1 MEQKST
7 TSGESVSLEFIKS
20 VPRILLYVSMSLFE
34 LHLVR
39 YDVDNL
45 RKDLGVISKTVAQ
58 KMKDSK
64 GADKCEEE
72 KAQANAV
79 KEKIELAEKQLE
91 EVEAE
96 RTKKLNT
103 IGNLVHTDVPI
114 SKDEANNKV
123 AAT

>member
-1 MEQKST
+1 
-7 TSGESVSLEFIKS
+7 
-20 VPRILLYVSMSLFE
+20 
-34 LHLVR
+34 VR

-45 RKDLGVISKTVAQ
+45 RKDLGIISKTVAQ

-79 KEKIELAEKQLE
+79 KERIEAAEKQLD
-91 EVEAE
+91 EVDAE

-103 IGNLVHTDVPI
+103 IGNLVW
-114 SKDEANNKV
+114 
-123 AAT
+123 